1 MNQTITMF
9 LLGVSVLVGL
19 AFANFLIIDV
29 MPQKGGV
36 WGVVEI
42 NDIPQA
48 AMDVVVP
55 QRLVGEDM
63 HSKVMTTIKSSGV
76 KMMGQMDC

>member
-9 LLGVSVLVGL
+9 FLGVSVLVGL

-36 WGVVEI
+36 WGVVEV

-48 AMDVVVP
+48 AMDVVVT
-55 QRLVGEDM
+55 QELAGKGM

-76 KMMGQMDC
+76 KMMDC

>member
-19 AFANFLIIDV
+19 AFANFLVIDV
-29 MPQKGGV
+29 MPQQGGV
-36 WGVVEI
+36 WGAVEI

-55 QRLVGEDM
+55 QVLVGEDM
-63 HSKVMTTIKSSGV
+63 HSKVITTMKRSEI